1 MLIVGSDGDW
11 SADTVAAEL
20 DDRGVR
26 HVRLDTADF
35 PQRMRL
41 SARFDGRWRGRIEA
55 GNSALRLE
63 DVTAVYYRRP
73 GDFDLPPGLSGPERH
88 FAHAQAR
95 VGLGGVLASLPAR
108 WMNHPAALAD
118 CEYKPRQLDV
128 AARVGFRVPA
138 TVVTNHPDDVRALAA
153 AVGALVIK
161 PLAEPIVPEG
171 GGHTAI
177 YTRRLTPTDLDN
189 LDGLSSSAHYVQS
202 WIEKVYEVRITA
214 VGDRLFPVAI
224 HPGSAA
230 ARIDWRRDYDSL
242 RYEIIECPSEVAGG
256 IARYLA
262 ESGLTFGAFDFAV
275 DSGGTYHF
283 LECNAAGQWGWLAEE
298 CDLPIATA
306 IADEL
311 IREAP

>member
-1 MLIVGSDGDW
+1 MLVPL
-11 SADTVAAEL
+11 A
-20 DDRGVR
+20 
-26 HVRLDTADF
+26 
-35 PQRMRL
+35 
-41 SARFDGRWRGRIEA
+41 
-55 GNSALRLE
+55 

-73 GDFDLPPGLSGPERH
+73 GDFDLPAELSGPEQR

-118 CEYKPRQLDV
+118 GEYKPRQLDV
-128 AARVGFRVPA
+128 AARIGFSVPA
-138 TVVTNHPDDVRALAA
+138 TVVTNHPEDVRALAA
-153 AVGALVIK
+153 DVGELVIK

-171 GGHTAI
+171 GGYTAV
-177 YTRRLTPTDLDN
+177 YTRRLTPTDLDD
-189 LDGLSSSAHYVQS
+189 LHALSVSAHYVQE
-202 WIEKVYEVRITA
+202 WIEKAYEVRITA

-230 ARIDWRRDYDSL
+230 ARVDWRRDYEAL
-242 RYEIIECPSEVAGG
+242 RYEIIECPPEVALG

-262 ESGLTFGAFDFAV
+262 KFGLTFGAFDFAV
-275 DSGGTYHF
+275 DTDGTYHF

-298 CDLPIATA
+298 CDLPIAAA

-311 IREAP
+311 LREAP